1 MKNGAV
7 GKFAA
12 KNKTRKEIAQSG
24 VVRGSEESDR
34 EGGAL
39 RGAEVTRPRRIQGEG
54 ERVATGRASQAVA
67 VCRIAINYA
76 EALSERVE

>member
-24 VVRGSEESDR
+24 VVRGSEESGAIGDGEERERDR
-34 EGGAL
+34 E
-39 RGAEVTRPRRIQGEG
+39 R
-54 ERVATGRASQAVA
+54 ER
-67 VCRIAINYA
+67 
-76 EALSERVE
+76 